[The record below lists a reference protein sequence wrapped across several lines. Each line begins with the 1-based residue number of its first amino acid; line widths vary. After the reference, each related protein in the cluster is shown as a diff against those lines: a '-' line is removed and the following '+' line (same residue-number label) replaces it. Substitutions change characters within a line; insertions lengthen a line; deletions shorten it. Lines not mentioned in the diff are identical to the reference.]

1 MANNDVAVQ
10 EFYLDLSQ
18 LSYTGENLVRPE
30 SILAQRDGTL
40 WVSDGR
46 GGITRIDPSGTQH
59 FLPGLGGEPNGLAML
74 ADGSLLI
81 ANIAGGAVQHWYP
94 DGHTE
99 NFLTEV
105 DGVPITTPN
114 FVFRIARNVSG
125 SRFRRARPS
134 GGRPPRSRVPT
145 AISCWWTS
153 TARVS
158 SPTGSF
164 LPTRSA
170 WMSGK
175 SISMSR
181 KLWAGISCSAFSRP
195 DSDGSLDLAAG

>member
-114 FVFRIARNVSG
+114 FVFRDSQERIWIAVST
-125 SRFRRARPS
+125 RAP
-134 GGRPPRSRVPT
+134 
-145 AISCWWTS
+145 IWWP
-153 TARVS
+153 AAAE
-158 SPTGSF
+158 P
-164 LPTRSA
+164 
-170 WMSGK
+170 
-175 SISMSR
+175 
-181 KLWAGISCSAFSRP
+181 RP
-195 DSDGSLDLAAG
+195 DGYIVLVDEHGPRIVADGIFFTNEIRLDVREEYLYVAETMGRHIL